1 LWLGCAIY
9 HMLANGEVVS
19 RLFVALS
26 IPNHIKYALAVLQ
39 FGVYGARWRPIENFH
54 LTLAFIG
61 DVDRHEFQKAVD
73 VLGDIEAPDFNL
85 RLSGVGLFGSRKPR
99 AIWVGIT
106 PSTDLMHLQ
115 RKVDGALRRKGIEPE
130 TRKFIPHVT
139 LAYLKGARRDEVAN
153 YCVMNELFSTEEF
166 PVRQF
171 HLYSSILGATVS
183 HYEIEASY
191 SLSSSK

>member
-1 LWLGCAIY
+1 
-9 HMLANGEVVS
+9 MS

-26 IPNHIKYALAVLQ
+26 MPNHIKDALSALQ
-39 FGVYGARWRPIENFH
+39 YGVDGARWRSVENFH

-61 DVDRHEFQKAVD
+61 DADRHG
-73 VLGDIEAPDFNL
+73 LGAAIDALSEIEAPDFNL

-115 RKVDGALRRKGIEPE
+115 RKVDGALRRKGIELE